1 MPHLTPKLSF
11 RVPPDSIGPV
21 KATRYGLWDGDEKK
35 VVVLVLVVLVALVVV
50 VLVVVVVVAYGLWDG
65 DEKKVI
71 VFLGVH
77 VRAGAGTGFIK
88 VATLRLQCRYL
99 EAAYQIGS

>member
-1 MPHLTPKLSF
+1 MFVISHVSKCLLAVHL
-11 RVPPDSIGPV
+11 V
-21 KATRYGLWDGDEKK
+21 
-35 VVVLVLVVLVALVVV
+35 VVVLVVVLVVVVLVVLVALVVV